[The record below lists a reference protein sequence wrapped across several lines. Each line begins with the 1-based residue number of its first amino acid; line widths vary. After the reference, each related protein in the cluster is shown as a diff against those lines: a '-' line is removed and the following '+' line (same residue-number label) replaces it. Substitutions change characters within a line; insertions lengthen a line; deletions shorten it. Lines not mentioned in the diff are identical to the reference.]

1 MKPRCSSCDEIILS
15 DECTEAEGRAWH
27 MGHFACFECD
37 RQLGG
42 QRYIMREGRP
52 YCLTCF
58 DCMFAEYCDAC
69 GETIGVDQG
78 QMTHEGQH
86 WHATDTCFGCNACR
100 ISLLGRPFL
109 PRRGLIYCSVAC
121 SRGESQNQPPQP
133 HHQNQKQQPMY
144 DNVQMV
150 TAHPNTKNSGNK
162 KLNETSD
169 LSLSEQSSFTT
180 SPQVERKDNNA
191 KKSNVVN
198 TNSDSAGSETPTKM
212 LPVLPPK
219 SLKNVPNLVPKSP
232 RMLRPKGPPP
242 PVKEKPKYNPFIIP
256 KGSQKEPSPTLSD
269 VAFRDAL
276 ASPLPPKSPMPG
288 SYNSRDNWSAYD
300 SR

>member
-1 MKPRCSSCDEIILS
+1 
-15 DECTEAEGRAWH
+15 

-52 YCLTCF
+52 YCLCCF

-86 WHATDTCFGCNACR
+86 WHATDSCFSCHSCR

-109 PRRGLIYCSVAC
+109 PRRGLIYCSVSC
-121 SRGESQNQPPQP
+121 SKGEQLKIKAQT
-133 HHQNQKQQPMY
+133 HMY
-144 DNVQMV
+144 DNV
-150 TAHPNTKNSGNK
+150 NK
-162 KLNETSD
+162 RNETSD

-180 SPQVERKDNNA
+180 SPQTERRQDQMSHA
-191 KKSNVVN
+191 TKKLNHNMVIG
-198 TNSDSAGSETPTKM
+198 TYNSRGSSDRSDTPSKSSSV

-219 SLKNVPNLVPKSP
+219 ALKHVPNLVPKSP
-232 RMLRPKGPPP
+232 RLLRNNSSKGPPP
-242 PVKEKPKYNPFIIP
+242 PVKEKPKFNPFIVP
-256 KGSQKEPSPTLSD
+256 KAKNIIKEPSPTLSD
-269 VAFRDAL
+269 MAFRDTL
-276 ASPLPPKSPMPG
+276 ASPLPPRSV
-288 SYNSRDNWSAYD
+288 SRERDWPTYD
-300 SR
+300 SRY